1 MERIR
6 PILSR
11 LRDPLTLALL
21 AMAIYAIV
29 VGSVGVSR
37 LRDAPASVAG
47 AIRDRVAAAIPL
59 PSDETVEVTIVE
71 GALAQEIADQLASE
85 GVIDDSGSFMTLLG
99 FTGVASELQA
109 GRYEFALD
117 TPASEVIRLLRAGP
131 ALDVL
136 LTIREGLRVE
146 ELVDILVAEEIGT
159 RAEIEAALALD
170 WSDLVPALADRPE
183 GSDLIGYLFPAS
195 YVVTPET
202 TAESFFEQML
212 RAFEE
217 QVTSEIRAAAAENGL
232 TLHELLTLASII
244 EREAVWPDEKP
255 EIAAAFS
262 NRLEIGNALDADP
275 TVQFALTV
283 AYGGAAS
290 IEQHGYW
297 KAPLFLVDLEVVSPY
312 NTYRNPGLPPGPIA
326 TPGLGSIEA
335 AAEARGERGVLLR
348 RCARMRRH
356 APVRRNLRAAP
367 GECSG
372 FQRVRV
378 RPAGVRVCPPRSR

>member
-335 AAEARGERGVLLR
+335 AAEPAESEAFYFV
-348 RCARMRRH
+348 
-356 APVRRNLRAAP
+356 AAP
-367 GECSG
+367 ECDGTHRFAETFEQHLANVQAFNASECG
-372 FQRVRV
+372 Q
-378 RPAGVRVCPPRSR
+378 PE